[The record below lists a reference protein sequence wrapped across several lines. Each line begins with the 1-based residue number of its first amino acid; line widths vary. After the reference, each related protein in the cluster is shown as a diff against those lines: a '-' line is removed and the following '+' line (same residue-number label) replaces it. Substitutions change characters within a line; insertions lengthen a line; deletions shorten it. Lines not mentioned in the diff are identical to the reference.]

1 MPEIKETYLVKIMFN
16 KLEMLSISL
25 TLSIEFLRRPSK
37 SEIKTKLAKYIEVS
51 KSFFYLILH
60 NKISRE
66 GGKSQNVHICK
77 LGDTEMNIRREKG
90 QSLLD

>member
-16 KLEMLSISL
+16 KLEMLSISPA
-25 TLSIEFLRRPSK
+25 LSREFLRRPSK
-37 SEIKTKLAKYIEVS
+37 SEIKTKLVKYTEVS

-60 NKISRE
+60 KRTSHE

-77 LGDTEMNIRREKG
+77 LGDTEMNVRRGKG